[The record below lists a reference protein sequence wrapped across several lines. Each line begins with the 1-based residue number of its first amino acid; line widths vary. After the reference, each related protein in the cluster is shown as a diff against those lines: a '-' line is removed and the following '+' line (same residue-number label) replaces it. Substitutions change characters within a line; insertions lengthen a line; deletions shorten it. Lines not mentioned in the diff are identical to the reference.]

1 MVNLNH
7 LNLDDLMSVLVEPR
21 NAILK
26 QYRQLF
32 ALDGL
37 DLHCTE
43 EAIRLI
49 AGKALQKKTGARGLR
64 QIMESTLLDAM
75 YELPGREDVR
85 SVVIDSD
92 ESSDALWLNLLA
104 PETTFASYLEKKQEE
119 TSSMY
124 KATSAPEE
132 AVV

>member
-49 AGKALQKKTGARGLR
+49 AGKALQKKTGTSDPVPSELCGGHEILNSLHLDSLYDQEPADFARSWR
-64 QIMESTLLDAM
+64 
-75 YELPGREDVR
+75 
-85 SVVIDSD
+85 
-92 ESSDALWLNLLA
+92 ALC
-104 PETTFASYLEKKQEE
+104 
-119 TSSMY
+119 
-124 KATSAPEE
+124 
-132 AVV
+132 